1 MRKTQTG
8 FTLIEL
14 MIVIAILGIL
24 AAIAIPAYQDY
35 ATRAKISEGIAA
47 AAPAKT
53 SIAEYNQDRGGFP
66 ALRTTAGFPPA
77 TSKYV
82 TIVTMATGTGAGG
95 SAVPIYVDINEG
107 TTNAPTD
114 VHICLEP
121 YSTTAG
127 GTDWDCYV
135 APDASCGTA
144 ATDAQ
149 TRVVPSECRTQATP

>member
-1 MRKTQTG
+1 MKKTQTG

-53 SIAEYNQDRGGFP
+53 SIAEYYQDRGSFPTYRTTSGFP
-66 ALRTTAGFPPA
+66 GA

-82 TIVTMATGTGAGG
+82 TLVTMATGTGISGNAT
-95 SAVPIYVDINEG
+95 PIFFDINEG
-107 TTNAPTD
+107 AVNFSGTVN
-114 VHICLEP
+114 ICLEP
-121 YSTTAG
+121 YATAAG
-127 GTDWDCYV
+127 GTDWDCFL
-135 APDASCGTA
+135 GT
-144 ATDAQ
+144 TDACTAVDTGAA
-149 TRVVPSECRTQATP
+149 TRVVPSECRTQAAP

>member
-1 MRKTQTG
+1 MKKVQTG

-53 SIAEYNQDRGGFP
+53 SIAEFYQDRGSFP
-66 ALRTTAGFPPA
+66 ALRTTAGFAPT

-82 TIVTMATGTGAGG
+82 TLVTMSANAGLSG
-95 SAVPIYVDINEG
+95 NAAIYVDINEG
-107 TTNAPTD
+107 TTNAPTA
-114 VHICLEP
+114 VNICLDP
-121 YSTTAG
+121 YSTAAG

-135 APDASCGTA
+135 ATDNTCGTV

-149 TRVVPSECRTQATP
+149 TRVVPSECRTQAAP

>member
-53 SIAEYNQDRGGFP
+53 SIAEFYQDRGFFP
-66 ALRTTAGFPPA
+66 ALRTSSGFAPT

-82 TIVTMATGTGAGG
+82 TLVTM
-95 SAVPIYVDINEG
+95 SANAALSGNAAIYVDINEG
-107 TTNAPTD
+107 TTNAPTA
-114 VHICLEP
+114 VHICLDP
-121 YSTTAG
+121 YATAAG

-135 APDASCGTA
+135 ATDNTCGTV

-149 TRVVPSECRTQATP
+149 TRVVPSECRTQAAP